1 MPASLPL
8 SRVARVAALA
18 CLGVSLAAQAGPR
31 LIVQFADSDV
41 EAAFAPAAR
50 TARLARDAGIETR
63 LVRRMAVGAHLVE
76 LPAGSDA
83 RTAARAVVL
92 QGGAKLAVPDRRLRI
107 ARVPIDSN
115 LQSQPYLRNEPWSV
129 SAFAAWDITTG
140 SPSVVVAV
148 LDSGVL
154 AHPDLAGRLLPGYD
168 FVSDVP
174 AANDGDGRD
183 ADPTDPGDWIS
194 QSDLA
199 SGAFD
204 GCEADDSSWHGT
216 SVAGVIGANTNNGL
230 AVAGMDWSAR
240 LLPVRVL
247 GKCGGDF
254 SDILDGMAWAAGMPV
269 PGVPSNPFPAQII
282 NLSLGSEDGEPC
294 SAAEDALL
302 AQLLSPTGL
311 RAIVAAAGNANADA
325 DVHFP
330 SSCPSTISVAAT
342 TNNGN
347 RTVYSNYGSSV
358 DIAAPGGQGGVP
370 GSPDFGLIA
379 VLSNTGQTTAGSYF
393 VRGIAGT
400 SFAAPIVS
408 GVASLM
414 LSVAPNLSPAQL
426 RASLIDSAKPFP
438 PESTCTTSVC
448 GRGIV
453 DASAAVIAAQ
463 ALPLPAGQVRV
474 VEYFNAGFG
483 HYFMSA
489 DADEVAGLDAGA
501 FGGAFV
507 RTGRQFL
514 GWSTPSTGTAP
525 VCRFFTVTFAP
536 KSSHFYTGDPVECAG
551 VKENPDWQYE
561 KIAFHVR
568 VPAAGACAAGTTP
581 VYRMFNNGQ
590 TGAPNH
596 RFTTDAALYQQ
607 FTTTQN
613 WSAEGVAFCAP

>member
-8 SRVARVAALA
+8 SRLAALA
-18 CLGVSLAAQAGPR
+18 CFAVSLAAQAGPR

-50 TARLARDAGIETR
+50 MARLSRDVGIETR

-76 LPAGSDA
+76 LPVGSDA
-83 RTAARAVVL
+83 RAAARAVVVH
-92 QGGAKLAVPDRRLRI
+92 GGAKLAVPDRRLRI
-107 ARVPIDSN
+107 ARVPNDSN
-115 LQSQPYLRNEPWSV
+115 VMSQPYLRNEPWSV

-154 AHPDLAGRLLPGYD
+154 PHPDLAGRLLPGYD
-168 FVSDVP
+168 FVSNV
-174 AANDGDGRD
+174 ARANDGDGRD

-194 QSDLA
+194 QSDVA
-199 SGAFD
+199 SGAFA
-204 GCEADDSSWHGT
+204 GCDVDDSSWHGT
-216 SVAGVIGANTNNGL
+216 SVAGVIGANANNVL

-282 NLSLGSEDGEPC
+282 NLSLGSDL
-294 SAAEDALL
+294 D
-302 AQLLSPTGL
+302 
-311 RAIVAAAGNANADA
+311 
-325 DVHFP
+325 FP

-358 DIAAPGGQGGVP
+358 DIGAPGGQGGVP
-370 GSPDFGLIA
+370 GNPDFGLIA
-379 VLSNTGQTTAGSYF
+379 VLSNTGQTTAGNYY

-400 SFAAPIVS
+400 SFATPIVA

-438 PESTCTTSVC
+438 PGSTCSTAFC

-463 ALPLPAGQVRV
+463 ATPLPPGQVRV

-483 HYFMSA
+483 HYFMTA
-489 DADEVAGLDAGA
+489 DADEIAGLDGGA

-507 RTGRQFL
+507 RTGRQFVGL
-514 GWSTPSTGTAP
+514 SAPSSGTAP

-536 KSSHFYTGDPVECAG
+536 KSSHFYTADPVECEG
-551 VKENPDWQYE
+551 VKLNPDWQYE
-561 KIAFHVR
+561 KIAFHIR
-568 VPAAGACAAGTTP
+568 VPVSGVCAAGTTP
-581 VYRMFNNGQ
+581 VYRMYNNGQ

-596 RFTTDAALYQQ
+596 RFTTDASLYEQ

>member
-1 MPASLPL
+1 M
-8 SRVARVAALA
+8 
-18 CLGVSLAAQAGPR
+18 
-31 LIVQFADSDV
+31 
-41 EAAFAPAAR
+41 
-50 TARLARDAGIETR
+50 
-63 LVRRMAVGAHLVE
+63 
-76 LPAGSDA
+76 
-83 RTAARAVVL
+83 
-92 QGGAKLAVPDRRLRI
+92 
-107 ARVPIDSN
+107 
-115 LQSQPYLRNEPWSV
+115 SQPYLRNEPWSV

-154 AHPDLAGRLLPGYD
+154 PHPDLAGRLLPGYD
-168 FVSDVP
+168 FVSNV
-174 AANDGDGRD
+174 ATANDGDGRD

-194 QSDLA
+194 QSDVA
-199 SGAFD
+199 SGAFA
-204 GCEADDSSWHGT
+204 GCDVDDSSWHGT
-216 SVAGVIGANTNNGL
+216 SVAGVIGANANNVL

-282 NLSLGSEDGEPC
+282 NLSLGSDDGEPC
-294 SAAEDALL
+294 SAEDDTLL

-325 DVHFP
+325 DLHFP

-358 DIAAPGGQGGVP
+358 DIGAPGGQGGVP
-370 GSPDFGLIA
+370 GNPDFGLIA
-379 VLSNTGQTTAGSYF
+379 VLSNTGQTTAGNYY

-400 SFAAPIVS
+400 SFATPIVA

-438 PESTCTTSVC
+438 PGSTCTTAFC

-463 ALPLPAGQVRV
+463 ATPLPPGQVRV

-483 HYFMSA
+483 HYFMTA
-489 DADEVAGLDAGA
+489 DADEIAGLDGGA

-507 RTGRQFL
+507 RTGRQFV
-514 GWSTPSTGTAP
+514 GWSAPSSGTAP

-536 KSSHFYTGDPVECAG
+536 KSSHFYTADPVECEG
-551 VKENPDWQYE
+551 VKQNPDWQYE
-561 KIAFHVR
+561 KIAFHIR
-568 VPAAGACAAGTTP
+568 VPVSGVCAAGTTP
-581 VYRMFNNGQ
+581 VYRMYNNGQ

-596 RFTTDAALYQQ
+596 RFTTDASLYEQ